1 MGVVYACIFLSPCVY
16 IFSVHTCTETPKPHV
31 HLHTQTYINKSM
43 QLPAPRDG
51 DRDAPQVLHPRL
63 LAGGRRDGRVPEG
76 DYIYMYVCV
85 CTHIRIS
92 TYAQF
97 IHSSPT
103 QPTTQMPRPDGLA
116 DELGLKVRP
125 RLKISLS
132 LSLYIYVCV
141 CAYEFILCICV
152 DLCLSPCKYPHPSLP
167 KTHNHHNNHK
177 IQVLDEPAPRQSDP
191 SILELQLRGLSRRR
205 ARGEATVRM

>member
-1 MGVVYACIFLSPCVY
+1 
-16 IFSVHTCTETPKPHV
+16 
-31 HLHTQTYINKSM
+31 M

-76 DYIYMYVCV
+76 DFLYIYVYIDIYI
-85 CTHIRIS
+85 HIS
-92 TYAQF
+92 TYAKF
-97 IHSSPT
+97 IHYSPT

-125 RLKISLS
+125 RLKIHT
-132 LSLYIYVCV
+132 CV
-141 CAYEFILCICV
+141 CAYEFILYICV
-152 DLCLSPCKYPHPSLP
+152 DVCLSLCKYPHPSLP

-177 IQVLDEPAPRQSDP
+177 TQVLEEPAPRQSDP